1 MSSPKVAIVI
11 YSMYGHIA
19 KMAESVKKGIEA
31 AGGSATIL
39 QVPETLPQE
48 VLQKM
53 HAPPKPDYPIATP
66 ADLPQYDGF
75 LFGVSTRYGGWS
87 AQFKSFWD
95 STGQIWVTG
104 GLTGKFA
111 GIFVSTAGP
120 GGGQEST
127 YFSALST
134 LVHHGLVFVPLGY
147 MHTNALWNKHFEEV
161 HGGSPFGAGTFA
173 KGDGSRQPSEL
184 ELEVASVQG
193 REFYNIIKRGF
204 E

>member
-1 MSSPKVAIVI
+1 MCLPPV
-11 YSMYGHIA
+11 
-19 KMAESVKKGIEA
+19 AESVKKGIEA

-95 STGQIWVTG
+95 STGQIWATG
-104 GLTGKFA
+104 GLTGKF
-111 GIFVSTAGP
+111 
-120 GGGQEST
+120 
-127 YFSALST
+127 
-134 LVHHGLVFVPLGY
+134 VFC
-147 MHTNALWNKHFEEV
+147 FE
-161 HGGSPFGAGTFA
+161 HLGSPRVGVCAFGIQAHQRALEQAFR
-173 KGDGSRQPSEL
+173 GSPRWLSL
-184 ELEVASVQG
+184 WCWYLCCK
-193 REFYNIIKRGF
+193 FL
-204 E
+204 